1 MRSLAYRLSLR
12 FAGVFAM
19 LLFGVVAITSIIILA
34 GANKTAQAQM
44 AAAEADIHQLSQLY
58 AASGRPLSAAAPGI
72 VQSVSSHQIRV
83 AIYDPNG
90 KLLSGDGSLSAR
102 PTPRFFDHIEIPGS
116 GSADVAL
123 ASTPGQGIVGYWVLM
138 FILGGIGLLVAWL
151 VGRHLATQSL
161 RPVSDVTGALSKLA
175 EGDFSRRTFVMEERS
190 EVGSLT
196 SAFNGAVDKVAS
208 VFAQRD
214 ATEARMRQFIA
225 DAGHE
230 LRTPLT
236 VMMGYVDVLRRGA
249 VREEQL
255 ALRILETMGD
265 EGGRMRSLIDK
276 LLTLARLEDVE
287 AVEQHHPVDLSSLIS
302 DVVESTRKASPDR
315 ILTWTAA
322 PGITVTADE
331 SELRSAIVNVVDNAL
346 KYAPSSPVDVSV
358 RAVGSSI
365 EISVSDSGPGMT
377 AQERARAFDRF
388 YRGENRADATGAGL
402 GLAIVKRTVERA
414 GGTVDLESAP
424 ESGTRVTIRMPASVE
439 ASV

>member
-1 MRSLAYRLSLR
+1 MKSLATRLSLR

-19 LLFGVVAITSIIILA
+19 LLFGVVAITSIVILS
-34 GANKTAQAQM
+34 GANKTVEGQM
-44 AAAEADIHQLSQLY
+44 AAAEADIHQLAQLY
-58 AASGRPLSAAAPGI
+58 AASGKPLSAAAPGI
-72 VQSVSSHQIRV
+72 VQSVSSHQIRIAV
-83 AIYDPNG
+83 YDRDG
-90 KLLSGDGSLSAR
+90 RLLSGDGSLSSQA
-102 PTPRFFDHIEIPGS
+102 TPRYFDRIELPGG
-116 GSADVAL
+116 GSAAI
-123 ASTPGQGIVGYWVLM
+123 APAPNPGQGILGYWLLM
-138 FILGGIGLLVAWL
+138 FILGGIGVLVSWL

-175 EGDFSRRTFVMEERS
+175 EGDFSRRTFVMEERR

-196 SAFNGAVDKVAS
+196 SAFNDAVDKVAS

-236 VMMGYVDVLRRGA
+236 VMMGYVDVMRRGA

-255 ALRILETMGD
+255 AGRILDTMND

-276 LLTLARLEDVE
+276 LLTLARLEDMDGG
-287 AVEQHHPVDLSSLIS
+287 AQPGPLDLSSIIS
-302 DVVESTRKASPDR
+302 DVVESMRKASPGR

-322 PGITVTADE
+322 PGVTVTADE
-331 SELRSAIVNVVDNAL
+331 SELRSAIVNLVDNAL

-358 RAVGSSI
+358 RAEGRSV
-365 EISVSDSGPGMT
+365 EIAVSDSGPGMT

-388 YRGENRADATGAGL
+388 FRGENRADTTGAGL
-402 GLAIVKRTVERA
+402 GLSIVKRIVERA
-414 GGTVDLESAP
+414 GGTVEIESAP
-424 ESGTRVTIRMPASVE
+424 GSGTRVTLRMPASV
-439 ASV
+439 

>member
-1 MRSLAYRLSLR
+1 MKSLATRLSLR

-34 GANKTAQAQM
+34 GANKTVQGQM

-58 AASGRPLSAAAPGI
+58 AASGRSLSAAAPGI
-72 VQSVSSHQIRV
+72 VQSVSSHQVRI
-83 AIYDPNG
+83 AIYDRDG
-90 KLLSGDGSLSAR
+90 KLLSGDGSLSSQ
-102 PTPRFFDHIEIPGS
+102 PTPRYFDRIELPGG
-116 GSADVAL
+116 GSAAVAP
-123 ASTPGQGIVGYWVLM
+123 AANPGQGILGYWVLM
-138 FILGGIGLLVAWL
+138 FVLSGIGLLVAWL
-151 VGRHLATQSL
+151 VGRNLATQSL
-161 RPVSDVTGALSKLA
+161 RPVSDVTGALSKVA
-175 EGDFSRRTFVMEERS
+175 AGDFSRRTFVMEERS

-196 SAFNGAVDKVAS
+196 TAFNEAVDKVAS

-255 ALRILETMGD
+255 AVRILETMGD
-265 EGGRMRSLIDK
+265 EGSRMRSLIDK
-276 LLTLARLEDVE
+276 LLTLARLEDVD
-287 AVEQHHPVDLSSLIS
+287 AGEQPRTLDLSSIIS
-302 DVVESTRKASPDR
+302 DVVESMRKASPDR

-331 SELRSAIVNVVDNAL
+331 SELRSAIVNVIDNAL
-346 KYAPSSPVDVSV
+346 KYAPASPVDVSV
-358 RAVGSSI
+358 RAEGRSV
-365 EISVSDSGPGMT
+365 EISVTDSGPGMT
-377 AQERARAFDRF
+377 AQERTRAFDRF
-388 YRGENRADATGAGL
+388 YRGENRADTTGAGL

-414 GGTVDLESAP
+414 GGTVNLESAP
-424 ESGTRVTIRMPASVE
+424 GSGTRVTIHLPAS
-439 ASV
+439 S